1 MDCGS
6 PEHKCDQIFGE
17 CRCYADQGTHY
28 YLEDQVCGIRKNG
41 YIIPCKAGCCS
52 GGCPGQCKGVKPRQP
67 YAFGYLYPY
76 KIDKIFIFSIS
87 LAILLVILSTYVLH
101 GKRT

>member
-1 MDCGS
+1 MDCES

-17 CRCYADQGTHY
+17 CRCYA
-28 YLEDQVCGIRKNG
+28 DQVCGIRKNG

-76 KIDKIFIFSIS
+76 KVDKIFIFSIS

-101 GKRT
+101 RKRT